1 MRLGTFQA
9 DLKGDEIKRNLAF
22 KLKALGYSDDKI
34 EMITLTPMGFTLVM
48 HVDDL
53 VNKGKLTE
61 EEANKVL
68 ALYNS
73 AVVEYDLPDK
83 YGFPEDDLN
92 LPDSNGNMTTVTNKN
107 YWWLY
112 LALGVG
118 LGLMFKKKK

>member
-9 DLKGDEIKRNLAF
+9 DLKGDKIKSRLALS
-22 KLKALGYSDDKI
+22 LKALGYSDDKI
-34 EMITLTPMGFTLVM
+34 EMITLTPMGFTLQW
-48 HVDDL
+48 HIDDL

-61 EEANKVL
+61 EEANEVL
-68 ALYNS
+68 SLYNS
-73 AVVEYDLPDK
+73 AVMESEIPNK
-83 YGFPEDDLN
+83 YGIPEDDMN

>member
-1 MRLGTFQA
+1 MRLGSQQVDTEY
-9 DLKGDEIKRNLAF
+9 DKIKSILTL

-34 EMITLTPMGFTLVM
+34 KMITLLPMGFTLQM
-48 HVDDL
+48 HIDDL

-73 AVVEYDLPDK
+73 SVMESEIPNK
-83 YGFPEDDLN
+83 YGFPEDDMN

>member
-9 DLKGDEIKRNLAF
+9 DLKGDAIKRKLAF
-22 KLKALGYSDDKI
+22 SLKALGYSDDKI
-34 EMITLTPMGFTLVM
+34 EMITLPPMGFTLQM
-48 HVDDL
+48 HIDSL
-53 VNKGKLTE
+53 AKNGKLTE

-73 AVVEYDLPDK
+73 AVMKYDIPVK
-83 YGFPEDDLN
+83 YGIPEDDMN
-92 LPDSNGNMTTVTNKN
+92 LPDSNGNLTTVTNKN

-118 LGLMFKKKK
+118 LGLMFKKK

>member
-9 DLKGDEIKRNLAF
+9 DLKGDAIKRKLAF
-22 KLKALGYSDDKI
+22 SLKALGYSDDKI
-34 EMITLTPMGFTLVM
+34 KMITLTPMGFTLEW
-48 HVDDL
+48 HIDDL
-53 VNKGKLTE
+53 VSKGKLTE

-73 AVVEYDLPDK
+73 AVMEYDNTVK
-83 YGFPEDDLN
+83 FPEDDMN
-92 LPDSNGNMTTVTNKN
+92 LSDSNGNMTTVTNKN

-118 LGLMFKKKK
+118 LGLMFKKK

>member
-1 MRLGTFQA
+1 MRLGSQQA
-9 DLKGDEIKRNLAF
+9 DLKGDAIKRNLAF

-34 EMITLTPMGFTLVM
+34 SMITLTPIGFTLVM

-73 AVVEYDLPDK
+73 AVVEYDVADK
-83 YGFPEDDLN
+83 YGFPEDDMN

>member
-1 MRLGTFQA
+1 MRLGSILA
-9 DLKGDEIKRNLAF
+9 DLKGDAIKRRLAF
-22 KLKALGYSDDKI
+22 SLKALGYSDDKI
-34 EMITLTPMGFTLVM
+34 SMITLTPMGFTLKW
-48 HVDDL
+48 HIDDL

-73 AVVEYDLPDK
+73 AVNHPDILAEFPETDMKFPDK
-83 YGFPEDDLN
+83 NSN
-92 LPDSNGNMTTVTNKN
+92 LKTVTNKN

>member
-1 MRLGTFQA
+1 MRLGTFKA
-9 DLKGDEIKRNLAF
+9 DTKFDEIKSRLAF
-22 KLKALGYSDDKI
+22 SLKALGYSDDKI
-34 EMITLTPMGFTLVM
+34 EMITLTPMGFTLEW
-48 HVDDL
+48 HIDDL

-61 EEANKVL
+61 EEANEVL
-68 ALYNS
+68 SLYNS
-73 AVVEYDLPDK
+73 AIMESEIPNKV
-83 YGFPEDDLN
+83 GIPEDNMN

>member
-9 DLKGDEIKRNLAF
+9 DTKFDKIMSKLAF
-22 KLKALGYSDDKI
+22 SLKALGYSDDKI
-34 EMITLTPMGFTLVM
+34 EMIRLIPLGFTLQW
-48 HVDDL
+48 HIDSL
-53 VNKGKLTE
+53 VKNGKLTE

-73 AVVEYDLPDK
+73 AVVEYDLPAK
-83 YGFPEDDLN
+83 YGIPEDDLN
-92 LPDSNGNMTTVTNKN
+92 LPDSNGNLTTVTNKN

-118 LGLMFKKKK
+118 LGLMFKKK

>member
-1 MRLGTFQA
+1 MRLGSQQA
-9 DLKGDEIKRNLAF
+9 DTEFDKIMSRLAF
-22 KLKALGYSDDKI
+22 SLKALGYSDDKI
-34 EMITLTPMGFTLVM
+34 KMIRLRPMGFTLQM
-48 HVDDL
+48 HIDDL
-53 VNKGKLTE
+53 VSKGKLTE

-73 AVVEYDLPDK
+73 IYVQNPELFKFDFPERNMKFPDK
-83 YGFPEDDLN
+83 
-92 LPDSNGNMTTVTNKN
+92 NGNLTTVSNKN